1 MRNIKYSLLLVLTAA
16 IWGFSFV
23 AQKSGMDHV
32 GPFTFNGI
40 RFALG
45 SLSLIPLYFFFKN
58 KTDYTL
64 KIDLNQSFNSGLK
77 LGLVLF
83 LAASLQQIG
92 MIYTSAANGGFITSL
107 YVILVPILGLF
118 LHKRM
123 GLNIWLGALFALFG
137 LYLLSFNDQVVLQ
150 IGDALVL
157 ASALF
162 WAFHI
167 ILIEN
172 YVQKSNVILLSI
184 LQFGVTAILS
194 LIVAAFFEDI
204 SIQSIKDAS
213 IPILYAGLFSVGVAY
228 TLQVVA
234 QKKVQAEVAAIILS
248 FESAFAML
256 GGWLI
261 LGEKHAIKALIGA
274 ALMLIGIIL
283 SQIKFKS
290 HVKEKI

>member
-1 MRNIKYSLLLVLTAA
+1 MRNLKYSLLLVLTAA

-23 AQKSGMDHV
+23 AQKSGMEHV

-45 SLSLIPLYFFFKN
+45 SLSLIPLYFFFRN
-58 KTDYTL
+58 KTANTSKTEL
-64 KIDLNQSFNSGLK
+64 SQSLMPGLK

-107 YVILVPILGLF
+107 YVILVPVLGLF
-118 LHKRM
+118 IHKKM
-123 GLNIWLGALFALFG
+123 GVNIWIGVLFAVVG

-150 IGDALVL
+150 MGDALVL
-157 ASALF
+157 TSALF

-184 LQFGVTAILS
+184 FQFGITAVLS
-194 LIVAAFFEDI
+194 LLIAIFFEEI
-204 SIQSIKDAS
+204 SIQSIKDAG
-213 IPILYAGLFSVGVAY
+213 IAILYAGLFSVGVAY
-228 TLQVVA
+228 TLQVFA

-283 SQIKFKS
+283 SQINFKS